1 MSMVNCTRLVGT
13 AFLAACMG
21 LSGCATATKFASAYD
36 TTVDFTKYST
46 YAFRADRKIDDPDRQ
61 RLAESIINQELGPK
75 GFRLDAGSPDLTVG
89 LAPFA
94 SADSQGGMLAAGTVT
109 WSYQGPYDGLAVS
122 SGGLGYKD
130 AELSITF
137 TDARTGSVVWHGIIS
152 GKLSYDD
159 REGNYTRTI
168 DAMRKVLHGF
178 PPPRK

>member
-1 MSMVNCTRLVGT
+1 MRSHACLVGT
-13 AFLAACMG
+13 AVLIACMG
-21 LSGCATATKFASAYD
+21 LSGCASATKFASAYD
-36 TTVDFTKYST
+36 RTVDFTKYST

-61 RLAESIINQELGPK
+61 RLAETIINQELGAK
-75 GFRLDAGSPDLTVG
+75 GFHVDAASPDVTIG

-137 TDARTGSVVWHGIIS
+137 TDTRTGSEVWRGIIK

-159 REGNYTRTI
+159 REGNYTRTV
-168 DAMRKVLHGF
+168 DTMRKLLHGF
-178 PPPRK
+178 PPPKK